1 MWLTLKEAFRS
12 HGKRKGAGRPV
23 AEEARVH
30 LEDPDAIAALTHPVR
45 WRLLNYLMSSGPAT
59 ASQGARAVGDTPSN
73 CSYHL
78 RTLAKYGWVEADG
91 SADARERPW
100 RALVTGFSL
109 EQPDDPDSPLGRN
122 TAALLAMTIQQDQQE
137 ALEAVARFT
146 TLERAW
152 QDASF
157 HNTYTLRVTATEL
170 ADLTRQ
176 LDALIRP
183 YIAATQDE
191 RPDGSALVHLSLHA
205 FPEGPDP
212 AEPAR

>member
-1 MWLTLKEAFRS
+1 
-12 HGKRKGAGRPV
+12 V

-45 WRLLNYLMSSGPAT
+45 WKLLNYLMSSGPAT

-109 EQPDDPDSPLGRN
+109 EQPGDPDSPLGRN

-157 HNTYTLRVTATEL
+157 H
-170 ADLTRQ
+170 TRT
-176 LDALIRP
+176 RS
-183 YIAATQDE
+183 
-191 RPDGSALVHLSLHA
+191 G
-205 FPEGPDP
+205 
-212 AEPAR
+212 

>member
-1 MWLTLKEAFRS
+1 
-12 HGKRKGAGRPV
+12 V

-45 WRLLNYLMSSGPAT
+45 WKLLNYLMSSGPAT

-78 RTLAKYGWVEADG
+78 RTLAKYGWVEAGG

-109 EQPDDPDSPLGRN
+109 EQPGDPDSPLGRN

-183 YIAATQDE
+183 YIAATRDE

-212 AEPAR
+212 AEPER

>member
-1 MWLTLKEAFRS
+1 M
-12 HGKRKGAGRPV
+12 

-45 WRLLNYLMSSGPAT
+45 WKLLNYLMSSGPAT

-109 EQPDDPDSPLGRN
+109 EQPGDIRRRKMQCSGH
-122 TAALLAMTIQQDQQE
+122 AGVI
-137 ALEAVARFT
+137 
-146 TLERAW
+146 
-152 QDASF
+152 
-157 HNTYTLRVTATEL
+157 EL
-170 ADLTRQ
+170 HRLCAHH
-176 LDALIRP
+176 
-183 YIAATQDE
+183 
-191 RPDGSALVHLSLHA
+191 G
-205 FPEGPDP
+205 
-212 AEPAR
+212 

>member
-1 MWLTLKEAFRS
+1 M
-12 HGKRKGAGRPV
+12 
-23 AEEARVH
+23 AEEARVR
-30 LEDPDAIAALTHPVR
+30 LDNPAAIAALTHPVR
-45 WRLLNYLMSSGPAT
+45 WKLLNYLMSSGPAT

-78 RTLAKYGWVEADG
+78 RTLAKYGWVEADD

-109 EQPDDPDSPLGRN
+109 ERPGDPDSPLGRN
-122 TAALLAMTIQQDQQE
+122 AAALLAMTVQQDQRE
-137 ALEAVARFT
+137 ALEAIARFT
-146 TLERAW
+146 TMERTW
-152 QDASF
+152 QDASS

-183 YIAATQDE
+183 YIAATRDE
-191 RPDGSALVHLSLHA
+191 RPDGSALVRLGLHA
-205 FPEGPDP
+205 FPE
-212 AEPAR
+212 EPHPKEPER